1 MKVIAVLYWLA
12 ALACLLVIADIAIWT
27 YTWNVGAWR
36 MFWSVAEMMIWL
48 LGAAFLVYLGML
60 AKRKAEGNFNFKG
73 SLRREKEVT
82 IVAGDLGPIIPNTSA
97 TNLDSTNPARE
108 TARAISFDKSNPNG
122 NTMRHTPSL
131 RNARKRKEEAARENN
146 TAA

>member
-12 ALACLLVIADIAIWT
+12 ALACLLVIGEIAIWT
-27 YTWNVGAWR
+27 YTWNIMGWR
-36 MFWSVAEMMIWL
+36 MFMAVAEMIIWI
-48 LGAAFLVYLGML
+48 LGAWFLIVLGL
-60 AKRKAEGNFNFKG
+60 YAKRKAEGNFNFKG
-73 SLRREKEVT
+73 SLRREKEVP

-131 RNARKRKEEAARENN
+131 RNARKRKEEAA
-146 TAA
+146 